1 MGFCEAMGKKEME
14 WGMRKEWGK
23 ISGVEEWDL
32 WPVKVKEY
40 VENVLREMRNR
51 KAIDQVDHAQYTEAI
66 AHVLR

>member
-1 MGFCEAMGKKEME
+1 M
-14 WGMRKEWGK
+14 
-23 ISGVEEWDL
+23 